1 MYVTLHNQI
10 ACGQT
15 QPPAMRQLGGGVGS
29 PRLFFM
35 SSTLGLGA
43 FEVLGVGEPQRL
55 NCDTA

>member
-15 QPPAMRQLGGGVGS
+15 QPPAMRQLRGVGS
-29 PRLFFM
+29 PSLSFM